1 MEVILLERIEK
12 LGQMGDVVK
21 VKDGFAR
28 NFLLPQK
35 KALRASEDNLAYFEK
50 ERVTLEANNLKQ
62 KQEAEII
69 LDKLDKFNLIIIR
82 QAGETGQLYGSVNTN
97 DLKKALDENRFIVE
111 KNQIKLDKPIKELGV
126 HNVSVKLHPEVQA
139 MISVIVSRTNT
150 EADKLIKGDEIELEN
165 NESLTVEE
173 TINIEEVFEEGA
185 VPENIE
191 ESTDDLSEETEDQN
205 TEETNNEINSV
216 SKVFMNTNLAAAA
229 GVVVAAG
236 LTRVVYG
243 KTDVVQMLNGAL
255 GGLVA
260 ITAEPLMPSPIIAII
275 VGGIGGAIVVFGSQ
289 LLIRMQIDDVVGAIP
304 VHMFAGIWG
313 TLAVVISNTEVTL
326 GAQVIGIL
334 AVNIFVFV
342 TSFIVWTVL
351 KSTIGIRIS
360 EEAEKEGTDKVEI
373 GVTAYMIRD

>member
-97 DLKKALDENRFIVE
+97 DVKTALNENRFIVE

-139 MISVIVSRTNT
+139 IISVIVSRTNA
-150 EADKLIKGDEIELEN
+150 EADKLIKGDEIKIEN

-191 ESTDDLSEETEDQN
+191 ENTDDSSEETEEQN
-205 TEETNNEINSV
+205 VEETNNEINS
-216 SKVFMNTNLAAAA
+216 
-229 GVVVAAG
+229 
-236 LTRVVYG
+236 
-243 KTDVVQMLNGAL
+243 
-255 GGLVA
+255 
-260 ITAEPLMPSPIIAII
+260 
-275 VGGIGGAIVVFGSQ
+275 
-289 LLIRMQIDDVVGAIP
+289 
-304 VHMFAGIWG
+304 
-313 TLAVVISNTEVTL
+313 ISND
-326 GAQVIGIL
+326 
-334 AVNIFVFV
+334 
-342 TSFIVWTVL
+342 
-351 KSTIGIRIS
+351 S
-360 EEAEKEGTDKVEI
+360 ENQEDVSS
-373 GVTAYMIRD
+373 

>member
-50 ERVTLEANNLKQ
+50 ERVTLEAKNLKQ

-97 DLKKALDENRFIVE
+97 DVKTALNENRFIVE
-111 KNQIKLDKPIKELGV
+111 KNQIKLEKPIKELGV

-139 MISVIVSRTNT
+139 IISVIVSRTNA
-150 EADKLIKGDEIELEN
+150 EADKLIKGDEIKIEN

-191 ESTDDLSEETEDQN
+191 ENTDDSSEETEDQN
-205 TEETNNEINSV
+205 IEETNNEINS
-216 SKVFMNTNLAAAA
+216 
-229 GVVVAAG
+229 
-236 LTRVVYG
+236 
-243 KTDVVQMLNGAL
+243 
-255 GGLVA
+255 
-260 ITAEPLMPSPIIAII
+260 
-275 VGGIGGAIVVFGSQ
+275 
-289 LLIRMQIDDVVGAIP
+289 
-304 VHMFAGIWG
+304 
-313 TLAVVISNTEVTL
+313 ISNE
-326 GAQVIGIL
+326 
-334 AVNIFVFV
+334 
-342 TSFIVWTVL
+342 
-351 KSTIGIRIS
+351 S
-360 EEAEKEGTDKVEI
+360 ENKEDVSS
-373 GVTAYMIRD
+373 